1 MLNKFT
7 HSPIY
12 SSIHPFIHTSIQYFL
27 SQSSARKWGCYDR
40 PRGKELGPRGPFDAL
55 QITLRWQ
62 LLTALVQASPGQR
75 LEGWS
80 MSKDRAHKSLV
91 PDTSNNS
98 ESIWKC
104 YLQLQGSRTHPARK
118 SFDILTPYLL
128 PHHWLEA
135 IGRSQDWWSRNWR
148 ESP

>member
-1 MLNKFT
+1 MCWINSLI
-7 HSPIY
+7 HP
-12 SSIHPFIHTSIQYFL
+12 SIHPSIHLSIHPSKIFWARC
-27 SQSSARKWGCYDR
+27 SARKWGHYDR

-62 LLTALVQASPGQR
+62 LLTAFVQANPGQR

-91 PDTSNNS
+91 LDTSSNS

-118 SFDILTPYLL
+118 SFDILTPYLPPPPL
-128 PHHWLEA
+128 TH
-135 IGRSQDWWSRNWR
+135 GNWQI
-148 ESP
+148 SGLMV